1 MVRPPRL
8 SVCLTTYNRGAIL
21 PLVLDNVDAVADE
34 IVVVDNFSTDAT
46 AAIVARYA
54 KARLLRRAFPGSL
67 GLNKNLSIDAATGD
81 WVLIVDSDELLGDEL
96 RRRLPRLIASRL
108 LDYYKLPRYWLSPA
122 VEDHYVHS
130 DKHYP
135 DWQLR
140 LFRNRPF
147 FRYPGDSGVHHHFP
161 REGRGRGRKIAGCH
175 LFHLDFLLLDRA
187 QRERKVAERTRT
199 DPRSR
204 DTNRAFYLF
213 EDRPHE
219 LRRCRESLSGVSL
232 TALRPART
240 PA

>member
-1 MVRPPRL
+1 MSRPRL
-8 SVCLTTYNRGAIL
+8 SVCLTTYNMGAIL
-21 PLVLDNVDAVADE
+21 PVVLDNVDAVADE

-46 AAIVARYA
+46 AEIVARHA
-54 KARLLRRAFPGSL
+54 KARLLQRPFPGSL

-96 RRRLPRLIASRL
+96 RRRLPRLVASRFI
-108 LDYYKLPRYWLSPA
+108 DFYKLPRYWLSPTVA
-122 VEDHYVHS
+122 GHYVHS

-147 FRYPGDSGVHHHFP
+147 FRYPADSGVHHHFP
-161 REGRGRGRKIAGCH
+161 REGRGRGRKLAGCH

-204 DTNRAFYLF
+204 DVNQAFYLF

-219 LRRCRESLSGVSL
+219 LRRCREPLSGVQL
-232 TALRPART
+232 TELRPART